1 MYRAASACEILR
13 RKSQIAHAD
22 GIAISAGK
30 NEPDLVQHAA
40 RVFDARD
47 EKTRNCCARGDV
59 AFRPS
64 FPDSPTVKYS
74 FRKTGRARE
83 RRHYARGCNRARLT
97 EGKSCGRR
105 AMRRTGNSCGAC
117 RNTCGFLAKQ
127 APCKHPTPC
136 NNPPPLQRG
145 FNGFAILLQSA
156 TMYNDKTLSIQKY
169 SFPKK
174 HLNCGETMP
183 EFSARY
189 EIAFSARARV
199 CSGGV
204 GESVAVSPVR
214 RRGKVFP

>member
-64 FPDSPTVKYS
+64 FPDSPTAKYS

-117 RNTCGFLAKQ
+117 RNTCGFRAKQ
-127 APCKHPTPC
+127 APCKHPTSCKQPAAAAT
-136 NNPPPLQRG
+136 G
-145 FNGFAILLQSA
+145 SFKGFAIPLQSA
-156 TMYNDKTLSIQKY
+156 AIYSAKTL
-169 SFPKK
+169 FPLKT
-174 HLNCGETMP
+174 LIP
-183 EFSARY
+183 SAKRGGRRNDGITR
-189 EIAFSARARV
+189 EAATESA
-199 CSGGV
+199 
-204 GESVAVSPVR
+204 
-214 RRGKVFP
+214 